1 MKHKNG
7 LGRRPWLDAVTYI
20 ALILA
25 SLISMFPVLWA
36 ITTALKTDGEVN
48 SFPPT
53 LLPGKL
59 NLGNFSAVIFQSDF
73 PKYLLNS
80 VIVTVICI
88 LVATLIA
95 AHAAYALTNF
105 RIRYKKQMM
114 FIILMT
120 SMVPPVAMLVP
131 LYMLSV
137 KLGLYD
143 TRFLLILIYTA
154 WRVPVLAWIL
164 RGFFEKLPKELM
176 EAGIIDG
183 CSQAMVF
190 YRIILPISKPGIV
203 SAALLSAVYVWND
216 FLVSSTF
223 TTKNELRMLSIGLY
237 NYISQYGIQW
247 GKLMAAVTISIVPIV
262 ILFVLLQRHFVE
274 GMAAGAVK
282 GLSTGVHPVRK

>member
-120 SMVPPVAMLVP
+120 SMVPPVAMLVS

-282 GLSTGVHPVRK
+282 G

>member
-59 NLGNFSAVIFQSDF
+59 NLGNFFAVIFQSDF

-137 KLGLYD
+137 KMGLYD

-282 GLSTGVHPVRK
+282 G

>member
-1 MKHKNG
+1 MKSRNG
-7 LGRRPWLDAVTYI
+7 LHRRPWLDALTYVV
-20 ALILA
+20 LVLA
-25 SLISMFPVLWA
+25 SLISIFPVLWA

-53 LLPGKL
+53 MIPGKL
-59 NLGNFSAVIFQSDF
+59 NWGNFSAVIFQSDF

-114 FIILMT
+114 FVILMT

-131 LYMLSV
+131 LYMLAV
-137 KLGLYD
+137 KFGLYD

-183 CSQAMVF
+183 CSQPMVF

-282 GLSTGVHPVRK
+282 G

>member
-1 MKHKNG
+1 MKSRNG
-7 LGRRPWLDAVTYI
+7 LHRRPWLDALTYVV
-20 ALILA
+20 LVLA
-25 SLISMFPVLWA
+25 SLISIFPVLWA

-53 LLPGKL
+53 MIPGKL
-59 NLGNFSAVIFQSDF
+59 NWGNFSAVIFQSDF

-114 FIILMT
+114 FVILMT

-131 LYMLSV
+131 LYMLAV
-137 KLGLYD
+137 KFGLYD

-183 CSQAMVF
+183 CSQSMVF

-282 GLSTGVHPVRK
+282 G

>member
-53 LLPGKL
+53 LFPGKL

-73 PKYLLNS
+73 PRYLLNS

-183 CSQAMVF
+183 CSQAMVV

-282 GLSTGVHPVRK
+282 G

>member
-1 MKHKNG
+1 MKEKKFGHVRAK
-7 LGRRPWLDAVTYI
+7 LGRTPVMDAVTYVVLTI
-20 ALILA
+20 AALV
-25 SLISMFPVLWA
+25 SMFPVLWA
-36 ITTALKTDGEVN
+36 ITTAIKTDGEVN

-53 LLPGKL
+53 MLPTKI
-59 NLGNFSAVIFQSDF
+59 NWGNFYAVIFQSDF
-73 PKYLLNS
+73 VRYLLNS
-80 VIVTVICI
+80 VIVTALCI
-88 LVATLIA
+88 LIATAVA
-95 AHAAYALTNF
+95 AHSAYALTNF
-105 RIRYKKQMM
+105 RIRFKKQMM
-114 FIILMT
+114 FVILMT
-120 SMVPPVAMLVP
+120 SMVPPVALLVP

-137 KLGLYD
+137 KVGLYD

-164 RGFFEKLPKELM
+164 RGFFEKLPKEIM
-176 EAGIIDG
+176 EAGILDG
-183 CSQAMVF
+183 CSQPMVF
-190 YRIILPISKPGIV
+190 YRLILPISKPGIV

-223 TTKNELRMLSIGLY
+223 TTKNELRMLSVGLY

-282 GLSTGVHPVRK
+282 G

>member
-7 LGRRPWLDAVTYI
+7 LDRRPWLDAVTYI

-59 NLGNFSAVIFQSDF
+59 NPGNFSAVIFQSDF

-282 GLSTGVHPVRK
+282 G

>member
-80 VIVTVICI
+80 VIVTAICI

-282 GLSTGVHPVRK
+282 G

>member
-247 GKLMAAVTISIVPIV
+247 GNLMAAVTISIVPIV

-282 GLSTGVHPVRK
+282 G

>member
-59 NLGNFSAVIFQSDF
+59 NLGNFSAVFFQSDF

-247 GKLMAAVTISIVPIV
+247 GKLMSAVTISIVPIV

-282 GLSTGVHPVRK
+282 G

>member
-7 LGRRPWLDAVTYI
+7 LGRRPWLDAVTYV

-176 EAGIIDG
+176 EAGIVDG

-282 GLSTGVHPVRK
+282 G

>member
-1 MKHKNG
+1 MNNKNG
-7 LGRRPWLDAVTYI
+7 LRRRPGLDALTYI
-20 ALILA
+20 MLVLA

-53 LLPGKL
+53 MFPEKI
-59 NLGNFSAVIFQSDF
+59 NLGNFSAVLFQSDF
-73 PKYLLNS
+73 PRYLLNS
-80 VIVTVICI
+80 VIVTVLCI

-114 FIILMT
+114 FVILMT

-131 LYMLSV
+131 LYMLAV

-183 CSQAMVF
+183 CSQPMVF

-282 GLSTGVHPVRK
+282 G

>member
-59 NLGNFSAVIFQSDF
+59 ILGNFSAVIFQSDF

-262 ILFVLLQRHFVE
+262 IVFVLLQRHFVE

-282 GLSTGVHPVRK
+282 G

>member
-59 NLGNFSAVIFQSDF
+59 NLGNFFAVIFQSDF

-282 GLSTGVHPVRK
+282 G

>member
-95 AHAAYALTNF
+95 APAAYALTNF

-282 GLSTGVHPVRK
+282 G

>member
-59 NLGNFSAVIFQSDF
+59 NPGNFSAVIFQSDF

-80 VIVTVICI
+80 IIVTVICI

-282 GLSTGVHPVRK
+282 G

>member
-7 LGRRPWLDAVTYI
+7 LDRRPWLDAVTYV

-282 GLSTGVHPVRK
+282 G

>member
-73 PKYLLNS
+73 PKYLLNF

-282 GLSTGVHPVRK
+282 G

>member
-274 GMAAGAVK
+274 GMAVGAVK
-282 GLSTGVHPVRK
+282 G

>member
-7 LGRRPWLDAVTYI
+7 LGCRPWLDAVTYI

-59 NLGNFSAVIFQSDF
+59 NPGNFSAVIFQSDF

-282 GLSTGVHPVRK
+282 G

>member
-25 SLISMFPVLWA
+25 SLISMFPGLWA

-59 NLGNFSAVIFQSDF
+59 NPGNFSAVIFQSDF

-282 GLSTGVHPVRK
+282 G

>member
-1 MKHKNG
+1 MKSRNG
-7 LGRRPWLDAVTYI
+7 LHRRPWLDALTYVV
-20 ALILA
+20 LVLA
-25 SLISMFPVLWA
+25 SLISIFPVLWA
-36 ITTALKTDGEVN
+36 VTTALKTDGEVN

-53 LLPGKL
+53 MIPSKL
-59 NLGNFSAVIFQSDF
+59 NWGNFSAVIFQSDF

-137 KLGLYD
+137 KFGLYD

-183 CSQAMVF
+183 CSQPMVF

-237 NYISQYGIQW
+237 NYTSQYGIQW

-282 GLSTGVHPVRK
+282 G

>member
-53 LLPGKL
+53 LLPGNL

-282 GLSTGVHPVRK
+282 G

>member
-137 KLGLYD
+137 KLRLYD

-282 GLSTGVHPVRK
+282 G

>member
-7 LGRRPWLDAVTYI
+7 LDRRPWLDAVTYI

-53 LLPGKL
+53 LLPSKL

-282 GLSTGVHPVRK
+282 G

>member
-59 NLGNFSAVIFQSDF
+59 NPGNFSAVIFQSDF

-105 RIRYKKQMM
+105 RIRHKKQMM

-282 GLSTGVHPVRK
+282 G